1 MTTVSYGARIL
12 EENLNNDISLFIDES
27 LLSIIS
33 DIKVIKDIFDNYDEF
48 ITLKDINN
56 IEGKLVINLLN
67 EIKYLFNYKDIFILE
82 EKYKDLIKKKNIN
95 FNKIDSLNIDYR
107 IYEEAIKII
116 SNKFLSSI
124 NVEDI
129 IILDFRLDEKYY
141 IKDNKKLELSDDE
154 RKLVDNINKHLF
166 ILLRNLF
173 DIIFM
178 GITRNKY

>member
-1 MTTVSYGARIL
+1 M
-12 EENLNNDISLFIDES
+12 
-27 LLSIIS
+27 
-33 DIKVIKDIFDNYDEF
+33 
-48 ITLKDINN
+48 
-56 IEGKLVINLLN
+56 N

-154 RKLVDNINKHLF
+154 RKLVDNINKHLDKIIDIF
-166 ILLRNLF
+166 FRVLPGINIERLDSGLYISDIDERKIEIEKKILK
-173 DIIFM
+173 DINNIIKDFNATKTLIM
-178 GITRNKY
+178 KKSILVI